1 MDKLVKPS
9 KYNASLMIPSSK
21 SYMQRA
27 VALAIL
33 SQGET
38 VLKNPDFSNDSSSAL
53 KIAETLGCKKS
64 T

>member
-9 KYNASLMIPSSK
+9 KYNAELIIPSSK

-33 SQGET
+33 SSGTT
-38 VLKNPDFSNDSSSAL
+38 VLENPDLSEDSSSAL
-53 KIAETLGCKKS
+53 KIAEDLCCKV
-64 T
+64 